1 MNALRPALAA
11 ALVLALAGCG
21 GMRRLDDPIG
31 QSAPSSGAGQAEA
44 AGIYTDAV
52 RAMMARGQYYAALAH
67 LQEDRRAHGD
77 SPELRLLEADARR
90 NLGQNREAEALY
102 KGLLNGPQAAD
113 AHHGLG
119 RLYAGRD
126 LSLSIEHLR
135 KASARRPTD
144 VDIRNDLGYAL
155 MRARRYGEAKVE
167 LATAAELAPGEVKS
181 RNNLL
186 ILLMLMRDE
195 AAVRRI
201 ALSTGVDDSLLGLLR
216 AEAASLQNSP
226 QTFSTQPKAGGTSSL
241 GRTGGAG

>member
-1 MNALRPALAA
+1 MSRFHPLLTLLLP
-11 ALVLALAGCG
+11 LVLTACG

-31 QSAPSSGAGQAEA
+31 QPSSPSTSNPSESGEL
-44 AGIYTDAV
+44 YTDAV
-52 RAMMARGQYYAALAH
+52 RAMMAKGQFYAALAH
-67 LQEDRRAHGD
+67 LQEDRRVHGD
-77 SPELRLLEADARR
+77 SPMLRLLEADARR
-90 NLGQNREAEALY
+90 NLGQDRDAELLY
-102 KGLLNGPQAAD
+102 KGLLSGAQAAD

-119 RLYAGRD
+119 RIYAGRD
-126 LSLSIEHLR
+126 LAMSVDHLR
-135 KASARRPTD
+135 KASALRPTD

-155 MRARRYGEAKVE
+155 MRARRYPEAKVE
-167 LATAAELAPGEVKS
+167 LATAAELAPGELKS

-216 AEAASLQNSP
+216 AEAASLQNP
-226 QTFSTQPKAGGTSSL
+226 LTQPKAGGIAPL